1 MSFTIYQAN
10 GMKVI
15 QWFFNMDE
23 LIKAMLNNPN
33 DRYHRNDNN
42 HR

>member
-1 MSFTIYQAN
+1 MSFTIYEPS
-10 GMKVI
+10 GTMFI

-33 DRYHRNDNN
+33 NVFHRND
-42 HR
+42 